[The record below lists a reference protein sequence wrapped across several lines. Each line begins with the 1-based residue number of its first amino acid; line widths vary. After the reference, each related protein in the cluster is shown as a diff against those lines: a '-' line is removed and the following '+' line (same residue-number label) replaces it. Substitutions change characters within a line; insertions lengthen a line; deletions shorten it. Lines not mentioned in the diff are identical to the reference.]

1 MKTRTKFLVGF
12 SFVILA
18 TCLVFFLMIY
28 QPGAGTYV
36 RADKLQDPPE
46 NYTEFSLTD
55 LEKYPYVKE
64 AVMNPGKE
72 VKVPFDQTGNLSE
85 FEKITS
91 KNETIY
97 IKVNNEYYWIRPSSA
112 D

>member
-1 MKTRTKFLVGF
+1 MKTGTKFLIGF

-18 TCLVFFLMIY
+18 IGLVFFLMIY
-28 QPGAGTYV
+28 QPGAGMYV

-46 NYTEFSLTD
+46 KYVEFSLAD

-64 AVMNPGKE
+64 AVINSGKDI
-72 VKVPFDQTGNLSE
+72 KIPFDYNEGMSE
-85 FEKITS
+85 FGKIRS
-91 KNETIY
+91 SNETDN
-97 IKVNNEYYWIRPSSA
+97 IKVDNEYYKIHYYSA

>member
-1 MKTRTKFLVGF
+1 MKTGTKFLIGF

-18 TCLVFFLMIY
+18 ICLIFFLIIY
-28 QPGAGTYV
+28 QPGAGMYV

-46 NYTEFSLTD
+46 KYVEFSTAD

-64 AVMNPGKE
+64 AVTTPGKDI
-72 VKVPFDQTGNLSE
+72 KLPFDHNENMSE
-85 FEKITS
+85 FGKIMYDNRT
-91 KNETIY
+91 EY
-97 IKVNNEYYWIRPSSA
+97 IKVNNDYYWIRSYSA